1 MKPHIETRQKIDS
14 IHAILTVLPEKVRK
28 LKSPS
33 QRQMI
38 RVHKFRLI
46 ALIFAGFLLISA
58 CNQSKGVPADTL
70 LIHARIYTVNPKEP
84 WAQAMAVREGKII
97 AVGSDRAIAAYQGT
111 STKVIDAKE
120 HMVLPGFIDAHVHMM
135 AGAAQLSGVTFNDT
149 RTIGD
154 FQKAIKDYAAAHPEK
169 KWIQGMGWVYN
180 IFGEK
185 GLPDKKLV
193 DEVVP
198 DRPVY
203 LAAYDG
209 HTALANSK
217 ALQLAGITRETPD
230 PPSGI
235 IMRDPATGEPTGVL
249 KEAAEQLVARV
260 IPQPTRDEELDGL
273 TKAIHYASSLGLT
286 RLISAGADA
295 ERVELFD
302 RIRQKRELTARFTMA
317 RFVSAPVAPDAVRI
331 LQENRKKYGDDW
343 IDAGQ
348 VKFLLDGVIEAHTAA
363 MLEPY
368 EKDPSNKGLL
378 YFHPEKYKESVTQLD
393 HLGFPIST
401 HAIGDR
407 AIRLALD
414 AYEAANKANGRTD
427 IRDRIEHIEDPS
439 AQDIPRFG
447 KLNVIAGMQPL
458 HATPDRNT
466 LESWAGSI
474 GAQRAE
480 RAFPWHSILNGGAHL
495 SFGSD
500 WPVVTL
506 NPWPGLQVLLT
517 RETPEGTPAG
527 GWLPGERLI
536 LEQAIQGYT
545 MGGAIAAK
553 REKTEGSIEAG
564 KLADVI
570 IISQD
575 LFKIPSNQ
583 IGKTKVMMTMV
594 GGKIVY
600 REPSWKGE
608 QPAGSR

>member
-1 MKPHIETRQKIDS
+1 MKKPALPI
-14 IHAILTVLPEKVRK
+14 VL
-28 LKSPS
+28 
-33 QRQMI
+33 I
-38 RVHKFRLI
+38 LI
-46 ALIFAGFLLISA
+46 AVLGITA
-58 CNQSKGVPADTL
+58 CNKQRIAPADTV
-70 LIHARIYTVNPKEP
+70 LIHAKIYTVNSKEP
-84 WAQAMAVREGKII
+84 WAQAIAVRAGKII
-97 AVGSDRAIAAYQGT
+97 AVGSDSAIAAYQGP

-120 HMVLPGFIDAHVHMM
+120 HMALPGLMDAHVHMM
-135 AGAAQLSGVTFNDT
+135 AGAAQLDGISFNDAKT
-149 RTIGD
+149 VED
-154 FQKAIKDYAAAHPEK
+154 FQKVIKDYAAAHPDNE
-169 KWIQGMGWVYN
+169 WIQGMGWAYS
-180 IFGEK
+180 IFGK
-185 GLPDKKLV
+185 TSLPHKKLV
-193 DEVVP
+193 DRVVS

-217 ALQLAGITRETPD
+217 ALQAAGITRKTPD

-235 IMRDPATGEPTGVL
+235 IVRDPATGEPTGVL
-249 KEAAEQLVARV
+249 KEAAGQLVAKL
-260 IPQPTRDEELDGL
+260 IPQSTREEELERL

-295 ERVELFD
+295 ERVDLFD
-302 RIRQKRELTARFTMA
+302 EIRKKGGLTARFTMA
-317 RFVSAPVAPDAVRI
+317 RFTKAPVTPDEIKI
-331 LQENRKKYGDDW
+331 LEENRTKYADDW

-378 YFHPEKYKESVTQLD
+378 YFDLEKYKESVIQLD
-393 HLGFPIST
+393 RLGFPIST

-414 AYEAANKANGRTD
+414 AYEAANKANGRTEA
-427 IRDRIEHIEDPS
+427 RDRIEHIEAPS

-458 HATPDRNT
+458 HAMPDPNNFGP
-466 LESWAGSI
+466 WAGSI
-474 GAQRAE
+474 GPQRAQH
-480 RAFPWHSILNGGAHL
+480 AFPWHSILKGGAHL

-500 WPVVTL
+500 WCVVTL
-506 NPWPGLQVLLT
+506 NPWPGIQILLT
-517 RETPEGTPAG
+517 RETPEGLPAG
-527 GWLPGERLI
+527 GWLPNERLT
-536 LEQAIQGYT
+536 LEQAIEGYT
-545 MGGAIAAK
+545 MGGAFAAR

-575 LFKIPSNQ
+575 LFKIAPNQ

-600 REPSWKGE
+600 HDPSWEVE
-608 QPAGSR
+608 QSAGSK